1 MSETKTRKAVVTTAE
16 VQNAVENYTATRA
29 SLTGQDVDK
38 LEFDKGARGK
48 GFATYDASGTVVAV
62 WETKEDALS
71 FYGTWVKVA
80 TEVLSLQQTRTPES
94 KTPAKKT
101 ADKPTA

>member
-16 VQNAVENYTATRA
+16 VQTAVNNYTATRA
-29 SLTGQDVDK
+29 TLTGKDAEV

-48 GFATYDASGTVVAV
+48 GFATYDAAGAVVAN

-80 TEVLSLQQTRTPES
+80 TEVLSLQQTRKPET
-94 KTPAKKT
+94 KKPAEKAT
-101 ADKPTA
+101 A